1 MPQPD
6 DMKSSS
12 PNKLLGLFSTLL
24 KAVLTVLLLIW
35 TPFKWVLRQVFGNI
49 AWQAPA
55 WASWTG
61 RNVRA
66 GAAAACRQPRRSL
79 AALLCLLLLAGGG
92 W

>member
-35 TPFKWVLRQVFGNI
+35 TPFK
-49 AWQAPA
+49 
-55 WASWTG
+55 
-61 RNVRA
+61 
-66 GAAAACRQPRRSL
+66 
-79 AALLCLLLLAGGG
+79 
-92 W
+92 